1 MASAGPVPLELK
13 LASVW
18 SGVMPQSEMPLS
30 LAMLTSIVA
39 DSVSKSFLRMSVTVS
54 EGVTLRALA
63 IEVIPSVV

>member
-1 MASAGPVPLELK
+1 MASAGPIPLELK